1 MVLERNEII
10 LNRYR
15 KISEMRAEGID
26 PFPHKFDPTHKSKE
40 ILDNAEELIKSK
52 EKVRVAGRIMSIR
65 SFGKAAFFH
74 IMDGVGRIQIHI
86 RKGSTPD
93 RDREIFQRYIDSGD
107 IVGVEGEVFRT
118 KTGEV
123 TVLAER
129 LVLLAKAV
137 RPLPEKWHGLRDR
150 EIRYRQRYV
159 DLIVNEDVRR
169 TFIQR
174 TQIIN
179 SMRQYLNEKGYL
191 EVETPMM
198 QPVYGGAMARPF
210 ITHHHA
216 LDMTLYLRIAPEL
229 YHKRLV
235 VGGFEK
241 VYEINRNFRNEGIS
255 TVHNPEFTMLE
266 LYTAYWDY
274 RDTLLLVED
283 LLKHIAREVLGTLTF
298 TYDKD
303 EIDFSGEWQRLTI
316 LEAIKKHTGIE
327 LNWDQPQQEVLRVVA
342 PVVEASAKELQE
354 LTTDELI
361 MLLFESKVEEQLIQP
376 TFVMEFPRSLSPLAK
391 ASADNPAVAERFEL
405 FIARL
410 EIANAYTELNDPE
423 EQYEIFKE
431 QARKRQD
438 GVVDAFMMDEDYIRA
453 LEYGLPPT
461 SGLGI
466 GIDRLVMLLTNRQ
479 SIREVILF
487 PHLRPERPEDNPET
501 V

>member
-1 MVLERNEII
+1 
-10 LNRYR
+10 
-15 KISEMRAEGID
+15 
-26 PFPHKFDPTHKSKE
+26 
-40 ILDNAEELIKSK
+40 
-52 EKVRVAGRIMSIR
+52 
-65 SFGKAAFFH
+65 
-74 IMDGVGRIQIHI
+74 
-86 RKGSTPD
+86 
-93 RDREIFQRYIDSGD
+93 
-107 IVGVEGEVFRT
+107 
-118 KTGEV
+118 
-123 TVLAER
+123 
-129 LVLLAKAV
+129 
-137 RPLPEKWHGLRDR
+137 
-150 EIRYRQRYV
+150 
-159 DLIVNEDVRR
+159 
-169 TFIQR
+169 
-174 TQIIN
+174 
-179 SMRQYLNEKGYL
+179 
-191 EVETPMM
+191 
-198 QPVYGGAMARPF
+198 
-210 ITHHHA
+210 
-216 LDMTLYLRIAPEL
+216 
-229 YHKRLV
+229 
-235 VGGFEK
+235 
-241 VYEINRNFRNEGIS
+241 
-255 TVHNPEFTMLE
+255 
-266 LYTAYWDY
+266 
-274 RDTLLLVED
+274 
-283 LLKHIAREVLGTLTF
+283 
-298 TYDKD
+298 
-303 EIDFSGEWQRLTI
+303 
-316 LEAIKKHTGIE
+316 
-327 LNWDQPQQEVLRVVA
+327 VVA